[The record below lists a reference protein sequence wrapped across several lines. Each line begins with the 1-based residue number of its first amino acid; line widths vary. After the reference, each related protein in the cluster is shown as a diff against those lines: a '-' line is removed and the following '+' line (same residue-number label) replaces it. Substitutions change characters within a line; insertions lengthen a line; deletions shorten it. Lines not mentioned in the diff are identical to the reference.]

1 VNYLPPTIWQRKDKP
16 CKHIFGP
23 PSKDRLKINNK
34 FAGEILATV
43 TRGGIA
49 ESLHLGHL
57 IVLNADGS
65 TYLSKGSPELP
76 IFPRSAV
83 KSLQAS
89 AMLKAGLTVSDGEL
103 AIICA
108 SHSGAQSHIDLVIK
122 MLEKRDI
129 PVLALKNSV
138 DKPLGE
144 KEKIAWGEKS
154 ASQLAQNC
162 SGKHAGMLITCKQNG
177 WDMAT
182 YLDINHPLQ
191 IAIKNEIEELAGEK
205 VSEVS
210 IDGCGAPLF
219 ALSLIGL
226 ARSISNLVKSNEA
239 VHKQIVT
246 ACTTYPELVAGEGRL
261 TTRMMKAVPGLF
273 MKEGAEGIEVCALA
287 DGRVIAIKI
296 IDGSWR
302 PVAPIIMEIFKR
314 WGVVMPDES
323 VKIYGGS
330 SVIGEVIANI

>member
-1 VNYLPPTIWQRKDKP
+1 M
-16 CKHIFGP
+16 
-23 PSKDRLKINNK
+23 KINNN

-57 IVLNADGS
+57 IVLNVDGS
-65 TYLSKGSPELP
+65 TYISKGSPELP

-89 AMLKAGLTVSDGEL
+89 AMLKAGLTVSDEEL

-122 MLEKRDI
+122 MLEIRDI
-129 PVLALKNSV
+129 PISALKNAV

-162 SGKHAGMLITCKQNG
+162 SGKHVGMLITCQQNG
-177 WDMAT
+177 WDMTT
-182 YLDINHPLQ
+182 YLDMNHPLQ
-191 IAIKNEIEELAGEK
+191 IAIKNEIELLAGER
-205 VSEVS
+205 VRAASV
-210 IDGCGAPLF
+210 DGCGAPLF
-219 ALSLIGL
+219 AISLIGL

-239 VHKQIVT
+239 VHKQIVI
-246 ACTTYPELVAGEGRL
+246 ACTTYPELVAGQGRL
-261 TTRMMKAVPGLF
+261 TTRIMRAVPGLF
-273 MKEGAEGIEVCALA
+273 MKEGAEGIEVCALS

-302 PVAPIIMEIFKR
+302 PVGPIIMEIFKL
-314 WGVVMPDES
+314 WGVEIPDES
-323 VKIYGGS
+323 VKIYGGEH
-330 SVIGEVIANI
+330 VVGRVVPLID

>member
-1 VNYLPPTIWQRKDKP
+1 M
-16 CKHIFGP
+16 
-23 PSKDRLKINNK
+23 KINNK

-43 TRGGIA
+43 TRSGIA

-89 AMLKAGLTVSDGEL
+89 AMLKAGLTVSNEEL

-108 SHSGAQSHIDLVIK
+108 SHSGAESHIDLVIK

-129 PVLALKNSV
+129 PIAALKNAV

-144 KEKIAWGEKS
+144 KEKIAWGEKD

-162 SGKHAGMLITCKQNG
+162 SGKHAGMLITCQQSG

-191 IAIKNEIEELAGEK
+191 IAIKNEIEELASEK
-205 VSEVS
+205 ISAVS

-219 ALSLIGL
+219 AISLIGL
-226 ARSISNLVKSNEA
+226 ARAISNLVKSKDD
-239 VHKQIVT
+239 VYQQIFS
-246 ACTTYPELVAGEGRL
+246 ACTKYPELVAGAGRL
-261 TTRMMKAVPGLF
+261 TTRMMKGVPGLF
-273 MKEGAEGIEVCALA
+273 MKEGAEGIEVCALS

-302 PVAPIIMEIFKR
+302 PVSPIIMEIFKR
-314 WGVVMPDES
+314 WGISMPDES
-323 VKIYGGS
+323 VKIYGGA

>member
-1 VNYLPPTIWQRKDKP
+1 M
-16 CKHIFGP
+16 
-23 PSKDRLKINNK
+23 KINNK

-43 TRGGIA
+43 TRGGVA

-76 IFPRSAV
+76 IFPRSAI

-89 AMLKAGLTVSDGEL
+89 AMLKAGLTVIDEEL

-129 PVLALKNSV
+129 PISALKNAV

-144 KEKIAWGEKS
+144 KEKITWGDKG

-162 SGKHAGMLITCKQNG
+162 SGKHAGMLITCQQNG
-177 WDMAT
+177 WDRAT
-182 YLDINHPLQ
+182 YLDMNHPLQ
-191 IAIKNEIEELAGEK
+191 IAIKNEIEELSGEK
-205 VSEVS
+205 VSAS
-210 IDGCGAPLF
+210 TFDGCGAPLF
-219 ALSLIGL
+219 AISLTGL
-226 ARSISNLVKSNEA
+226 ARSISNLVNSNEA

-246 ACTTYPELVAGEGRL
+246 ACTSYPELVAGEGRL
-261 TTRMMKAVPGLF
+261 TTRMMRAVSGLF
-273 MKEGAEGIEVCALA
+273 MKEGAEGIEVCALPN
-287 DGRVIAIKI
+287 GRVIAIKI

-323 VKIYGGS
+323 VKIYGGLEVVGGINP
-330 SVIGEVIANI
+330 VID

>member
-1 VNYLPPTIWQRKDKP
+1 V
-16 CKHIFGP
+16 
-23 PSKDRLKINNK
+23 KINNK

-43 TRGGIA
+43 TRGGVS

-57 IVLNADGS
+57 VVLNADGS
-65 TYLSKGSPELP
+65 TYISKGSPELP
-76 IFPRSAV
+76 IFPRSSV

-89 AMLKAGLTVSDGEL
+89 AMLKAGLTVSDEEL

-108 SHSGAQSHIDLVIK
+108 SHSGSQSHIDLVIK
-122 MLEKRDI
+122 MLEKRAI
-129 PVLALKNSV
+129 PISALKNAL

-144 KEKIAWGEKS
+144 KEKITWGEKA

-162 SGKHAGMLITCKQNG
+162 SGKHAGMLITCQQNG

-191 IAIKNEIEELAGEK
+191 IAIKNEIEELAGEE
-205 VSEVS
+205 VSAVS

-219 ALSLIGL
+219 AISLTGL
-226 ARSISNLVKSNEA
+226 AKSISNLVKSNEA

-261 TTRMMKAVPGLF
+261 TTRMMRAVPGLF
-273 MKEGAEGIEVCALA
+273 MKEGAEGIEVCALS

-323 VKIYGGS
+323 VKIYGGG

>member
-1 VNYLPPTIWQRKDKP
+1 V
-16 CKHIFGP
+16 
-23 PSKDRLKINNK
+23 KINNN

-57 IVLNADGS
+57 IVLNVDGS
-65 TYLSKGSPELP
+65 TYISKGSPELP

-89 AMLKAGLTVSDGEL
+89 AMLKAGLTVSDEEL

-122 MLEKRDI
+122 MLEIRDI
-129 PVLALKNSV
+129 PISALKNAV

-162 SGKHAGMLITCKQNG
+162 SGKHVGMLITCQQNG
-177 WDMAT
+177 WDMTT
-182 YLDINHPLQ
+182 YLDMNHPLQ
-191 IAIKNEIEELAGEK
+191 IAIKNEIELLAGER
-205 VSEVS
+205 VRAASV
-210 IDGCGAPLF
+210 DGCGAPLF
-219 ALSLIGL
+219 AISLIGL

-239 VHKQIVT
+239 VHKQIVI
-246 ACTTYPELVAGEGRL
+246 ACTTYPELVAGQGRL
-261 TTRMMKAVPGLF
+261 TTRIMRAVPGLF
-273 MKEGAEGIEVCALA
+273 MKEGAEGIEVCALS

-302 PVAPIIMEIFKR
+302 PVGPIIMEIFKL
-314 WGVVMPDES
+314 WGVEIPDES
-323 VKIYGGS
+323 VKIYGGEH
-330 SVIGEVIANI
+330 VVGRVVPLID

>member
-1 VNYLPPTIWQRKDKP
+1 MTWQRKDKP

-23 PSKDRLKINNK
+23 HLKDNLKINEK
-34 FAGEILATV
+34 FAGEVLAKV
-43 TRGGIA
+43 TRGDLV

-76 IFPRSAV
+76 IYPRSAI
-83 KSLQAS
+83 KSLQAA
-89 AMLKAGLTVSDGEL
+89 AMLKAGLKVEENEL

-108 SHSGAQSHIDLVIK
+108 SHSGSRSHIDLVTK
-122 MLEKRDI
+122 MLTSRG
-129 PVLALKNSV
+129 LSTSQLKNAV

-144 KEKIAWGEKS
+144 KEKITWGDKPP
-154 ASQLAQNC
+154 SQLAQNC
-162 SGKHAGMLITCKQNG
+162 SGKHAGMLITCQQNG
-177 WDMAT
+177 WDMNT
-182 YLDINHPLQ
+182 YLDVNHPLQ
-191 IAIKNEIEELAGEK
+191 VAIKNEIEELSGEK
-205 VSEVS
+205 VSAESV
-210 IDGCGAPLF
+210 DGCGAPLF
-219 ALSLIGL
+219 AISLSGL
-226 ARSISNLVKSNEA
+226 AIAIFNLVKSKEDLYQ
-239 VHKQIVT
+239 QIVS
-246 ACTTYPELVAGEGRL
+246 ACMKYPELVAGDGRL
-261 TTRMMKAVPGLF
+261 TTRMMRAVPGLF
-273 MKEGAEGIEVCALA
+273 MKEGAEGVQVCALS

-314 WGVVMPDES
+314 WNVEMPDES